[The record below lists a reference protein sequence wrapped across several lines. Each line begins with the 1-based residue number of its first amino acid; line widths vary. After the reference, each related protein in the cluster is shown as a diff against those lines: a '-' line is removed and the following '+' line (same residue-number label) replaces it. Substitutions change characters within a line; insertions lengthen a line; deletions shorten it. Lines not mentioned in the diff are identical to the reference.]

1 MARNSRSVAY
11 GHDGS
16 TAYLTDQYA
25 NGSGGG
31 GSVGVYLLSRVKP
44 HLPPWLGWAGT
55 GLAGALG
62 SLRWEASAGAG
73 VGLTLASVALTGATW
88 WAGKSTSQQRRLH
101 SAITVAAGSA
111 WVTAACLAG
120 PTTGP
125 LDDLFLMGGP
135 VVALSWNVRMILRR
149 NDTDPQAGGA
159 DKGLL
164 EKVGLARAQIGSTKV
179 EPNRVTAPLLLE
191 PGEQTNEDVSKA
203 LARIASAL
211 DLPVSAVRYHPS
223 PDSSRRGEL
232 VIVPEDMLAQP
243 AEYEGPSNLGGSI
256 AEPLVIGRYDDGSP
270 LVIWLP
276 GDPEAKRNSTHLLIA
291 GGTGSGK
298 GETALNLQTEILSRR
313 DVLLWV
319 SDPKAF
325 QDFAPLRPGMDWS
338 AEGGADTEV
347 MVEAVKAAI
356 PARTRWLGA
365 HGYRQWLPA
374 AAQTQTNPA
383 HSCQTGRACGCAGM
397 PFLVAWF
404 EEAANTLRNLGDD
417 AFTGI
422 AQEARSAGVSLIV
435 SLQRPSY
442 DQMSTSTRASLP
454 SVIALGCDPR
464 DEGFSLPEAV
474 IDAGA
479 HPGAWGN
486 RRPGYCYVVSP
497 GIPEDRYPSPGRTFA
512 FPARTVTLM
521 EQLAAWALREGA
533 TADPVT
539 AGAVA
544 AVAGRAYAGR
554 TAPESAPAPVPVA
567 GGPRLTAVQG
577 DTTMNDGHEQ
587 GRGYGLLVD
596 PEDAGIDPE
605 ADLPSAE
612 EGDDAPIFGQET
624 GRKPSPQ
631 EARRLFADALE
642 EFERAGQMIVGPKD
656 FMDWCD
662 RNNLSRPWVSARL
675 RDAAEEGRLEPT
687 NTTGRWRIVP
697 ILTAA

>member
-1 MARNSRSVAY
+1 MVRHNSRSTGY
-11 GHDGS
+11 GHDG
-16 TAYLTDQYA
+16 TAAYLPDPYA
-25 NGSGGG
+25 HGTGGG
-31 GSVGVYLLSRVKP
+31 VGAYLLHRVKP

-62 SLRWEASAGAG
+62 SVRWEASAPAG

-120 PTTGP
+120 PTAGP
-125 LDDLFLMGGP
+125 LDDLYLMGGP
-135 VVALSWNVRMILRR
+135 VVALSWNVRMVLRR
-149 NDTDPQAGGA
+149 NDDPQAASG

-164 EKVGLARAQIGSTKV
+164 EKVGLARAQIGTAKV
-179 EPNRVTAPLLLE
+179 EPNRVTAPVALE

-211 DLPVSAVRYHPS
+211 DLPVSAVRYLPS

-232 VIVPEDMLAQP
+232 VIVPEDMLAQSVDW
-243 AEYEGPSNLGGSI
+243 EGPSNLGGSI

-276 GDPEAKRNSTHLLIA
+276 GDPEAKRNSTHVLVA

-298 GETALNLQTEILSRR
+298 GETALNLMTEVLSRR

-325 QDFAPLRPGMDWS
+325 QDFGSLRPGMDWS

-347 MVEAVKAAI
+347 MVEAVKAVI

-365 HGYRQWLPA
+365 HGYRQWTPA
-374 AAQTQTNPA
+374 AAEQQTDPK
-383 HSCQTGRACGCAGM
+383 HSCQAGRTCGCAGM

-497 GIPEDRYPSPGRTFA
+497 GIPEDRYPSPGRTLA
-512 FPARTVTLM
+512 FPARAVALM
-521 EQLAAWALREGA
+521 ERLAAWALREGA

-539 AGAVA
+539 AQAVA
-544 AVAGRAYAGR
+544 AVAGRAYTGR
-554 TAPESAPAPVPVA
+554 TTPDTSTAPPA
-567 GGPRLTAVQG
+567 AVLRAV
-577 DTTMNDGHEQ
+577 TEEDGMEH
-587 GRGYGLLVD
+587 GHGLLVD
-596 PEDAGIDPE
+596 PDDAGIDPE
-605 ADLPSAE
+605 ADLPGDE
-612 EGDDAPIFGQET
+612 QGDDAPIFGQEN
-624 GRKPSPQ
+624 GHKPGPD
-631 EARRLFADALE
+631 EARELFVLALE
-642 EFERAGQMIVGPKD
+642 EFERDGRMVVGPVD

-662 RNNLSRPWVSARL
+662 AHSLSRSWVSKRL
-675 RDAAEEGRLEPT
+675 KEAALEGRLEAT
-687 NTTGRWRIVP
+687 SATGRWRIVP
-697 ILTAA
+697 ALAAA

>member
-1 MARNSRSVAY
+1 MARKWTDQ
-11 GHDGS
+11 DGR
-16 TAYLTDQYA
+16 TYPLTIPTTDPGTGGGTIRAYLLHRA
-25 NGSGGG
+25 
-31 GSVGVYLLSRVKP
+31 KP
-44 HLPPWLGWAGT
+44 HLPPWLAVGATGVAGV
-55 GLAGALG
+55 LG
-62 SLRWEASAGAG
+62 NWRWGDSAAAG
-73 VGLTLASVALTGATW
+73 VGLTLASVALTGVTW

-135 VVALSWNVRMILRR
+135 VVALSWNVRMVLRR
-149 NDTDPQAGGA
+149 NDSDPQGGG

-164 EKVGLARAQIGSTKV
+164 EKVGLARAQIGQAKV
-179 EPNRVTAPLLLE
+179 EPNRVTAPLALE
-191 PGEQTNEDVSKA
+191 PGEQTNDDVSKA

-211 DLPVSAVRYHPS
+211 DLPVSAVRYHPA

-232 VIVPEDMLAQP
+232 VIVPEDMLAQSV
-243 AEYEGPSNLGGSI
+243 EWEGPSNLGGSI

-270 LVIWLP
+270 MLLWLP
-276 GDPEAKRNSTHLLIA
+276 GDPEAKRNSTHVLIA

-347 MVEAVKAAI
+347 MVEAVKAVI

-365 HGYRQWLPA
+365 HGYRQWVPA
-374 AAQTQTNPA
+374 AAQTQTDPA
-383 HSCQTGRACGCAGM
+383 HSCQAGRACGCAGM

-422 AQEARSAGVSLIV
+422 AQEARSAGVALIV

-486 RRPGYCYVVSP
+486 RRPGYCYLVSP

-512 FPARTVTLM
+512 FPARAVPLM

-533 TADPVT
+533 SADPVT
-539 AGAVA
+539 RAAVT
-544 AVAGRAYAGR
+544 AVAGRAYTGR
-554 TAPESAPAPVPVA
+554 TTPAPAPA
-567 GGPRLTAVQG
+567 ADGPRLTAVQG
-577 DTTMNDGHEQ
+577 DHDMSDEQ
-587 GRGYGLLVD
+587 GQGYGLLVD
-596 PEDAGIDPE
+596 PQDAGIDPE
-605 ADLPSAE
+605 AELPGDE

-624 GRKPSPQ
+624 GRKPSPK
-631 EARRLFADALE
+631 EARELFALALE
-642 EFERAGQMIVGPKD
+642 EFERAGQMVVGPKD

-662 RNNLSRPWVSARL
+662 RNNLGRSWVSKRL
-675 RDAAEEGRLEPT
+675 KEAALDGRLEPT
-687 NTTGRWRIVP
+687 NATGRWRIVP
-697 ILTAA
+697 ALAAA